1 MPSRLVLGLGPTAAD
16 LLDSI
21 SDDRGDLAVVTQDE
35 HRAETLR
42 ADGINVLEAD
52 QADPSVLAGLDFQPE
67 SVIVASEDAE
77 RNADAATAARDCFP
91 DAFLLAYV
99 GRGATTDQR
108 DRLDS
113 VADRLVTPETVV
125 TDHLA
130 QSIGD
135 EGTRARQLHGILRD
149 IDDHLAVVT
158 HDNPDPDAI
167 ASAVALGAIAERAGC
182 EVTVC
187 YYGEIS
193 HQENRAFVNLLEFD
207 LRNLDA
213 DSPSELSEFD
223 AFALVDH
230 SRAGVNDQL
239 PPETPIDIVIDHHP
253 PRVPVEARFVD
264 LRSGVGATS
273 TLLVDYL
280 QRFNIDIPTP
290 IATGLLFGI
299 QVDTRDFRREVAAAD
314 FEAAAHLVTN
324 ADMATL
330 QRIEDPSVSPE
341 TLSVIGRAIANREQ
355 EGSVLLTGVGEIT
368 DRDALAQA
376 ADRLL
381 DLEGVQATM
390 VYGVVDGTIYASAR
404 ARGADIDLGEALRDA
419 FGQIGSAGGHADM
432 AGAQIDLGMIAVD
445 EHEESLEE
453 IVHSIVSDRFLDAI
467 QSRSHRLLGRVYA
480 RTDYDVAAF
489 TESTALRGDSED
501 PLATTGEVPE
511 ESSADAAADW
521 NSDVM
526 FLENGDEDGR
536 NEPEREDAATEM
548 RDDEPRQ
555 TDDATEPPDDES
567 EQGNESPETLVEP
580 EDSESS

>member
-1 MPSRLVLGLGPTAAD
+1 MLSRLVLGLGPTAAD
-16 LLDSI
+16 LLNGI
-21 SDDRGDLAVVTQDE
+21 SDDRGDLTVVTQDE

-52 QADPSVLAGLDFQPE
+52 QADPSVLADLDVQPE
-67 SVIVASEDAE
+67 SVIVASEDPE
-77 RNADAATAARDCFP
+77 RNAAAAAAARDCFP
-91 DAFLLAYV
+91 DAFLFAYA
-99 GRGATTDQR
+99 GRGATADQR
-108 DRLDS
+108 DRLDG
-113 VADRLVTPETVV
+113 VADRVLDPQAVI
-125 TDHLA
+125 TDHITK
-130 QSIGD
+130 SIGD
-135 EGTRARQLHGILRD
+135 EGTRARQLNQVLRT

-167 ASAVALGAIAERAGC
+167 ASAVALGTLAERAGC
-182 EVTVC
+182 EVTIC

-213 DSPSELSEFD
+213 DSTDELAAFD
-223 AFALVDH
+223 GFALVDH

-239 PPETPIDIVIDHHP
+239 PPDTPIDIVIDHHP
-253 PRVPVEARFVD
+253 PRVPIEARYVD

-280 QRFNIDIPTP
+280 QRFDIDIPTP

-299 QVDTRDFRREVAAAD
+299 QVDTKDFRREVVAAD

-341 TLSVIGRAIANREQ
+341 TLSVIGRAITNREQ
-355 EGSVLLTGVGEIT
+355 EGSVLLTGVGEIG

-390 VYGVVDGTIYASAR
+390 VYGVIDGTIYASAR

-432 AGAQIDLGMIAVD
+432 AGAQIELGMMD
-445 EHEESLEE
+445 TEREESLEE
-453 IVHSIVSDRFLDAI
+453 IVRSIVSDRFLNAI

-480 RTDYDVAAF
+480 RSDYDVAAF
-489 TESTALRGDSED
+489 TESPTISRDGKDD
-501 PLATTGEVPE
+501 IPLSGTTSA
-511 ESSADAAADW
+511 ESDEGIGGDW
-521 NSDVM
+521 NSNGTGDDKAD
-526 FLENGDEDGR
+526 GDEEPDTEGTADGS
-536 NEPEREDAATEM
+536 ETDPLVES
-548 RDDEPRQ
+548 
-555 TDDATEPPDDES
+555 DDA
-567 EQGNESPETLVEP
+567 
-580 EDSESS
+580 DSS

>member
-1 MPSRLVLGLGPTAAD
+1 MLSRLVLGLGPTAAD
-16 LLDSI
+16 LLDAI

-42 ADGINVLEAD
+42 ADGINVVEAD
-52 QADPSVLAGLDFQPE
+52 QTDPSVLAELDFHPE
-67 SVIVASEDAE
+67 SVIVASENPE
-77 RNADAATAARDCFP
+77 RNVDAAMAARDSFP
-91 DAFLLAYV
+91 DAFLLAYA
-99 GRGATTDQR
+99 GRGATADQR

-125 TDHLA
+125 TDYVV
-130 QSIGD
+130 QSVGD
-135 EGTRARQLHGILRD
+135 EGTRARQLHQVLRG

-167 ASAVALGAIAERAGC
+167 ASAVALGALAERADC

-213 DSPSELSEFD
+213 DSPDELDAFD

-253 PRVPVEARFVD
+253 PRVPIEARFVD

-299 QVDTRDFRREVAAAD
+299 QVDTKDFRREVAAAD

-355 EGSVLLTGVGEIT
+355 EGSVLLTGVGEIS

-381 DLEGVQATM
+381 GLEGVHATM

-445 EHEESLEE
+445 DREESLEE
-453 IVHSIVSDRFLDAI
+453 IVRSIVSDRFLDAI

-480 RTDYDVAAF
+480 RGDYDVAAF
-489 TESTALRGDSED
+489 TESTALRRDSDDTSTTPGDTPAGSRD
-501 PLATTGEVPE
+501 DTAT
-511 ESSADAAADW
+511 DW
-521 NSDVM
+521 NSDVL
-526 FLENGDEDGR
+526 FLEDGDEDGGD
-536 NEPEREDAATEM
+536 EPEQADDAAESS
-548 RDDEPRQ
+548 DGASA
-555 TDDATEPPDDES
+555 DAS
-567 EQGNESPETLVEP
+567 EDSPETLVESD
-580 EDSESS
+580 DSEPP

>member
-16 LLDSI
+16 ILDAI
-21 SDDRGDLAVVTQDE
+21 SGDRGDLAVVTQDE

-42 ADGINVLEAD
+42 ADGIDVHEAD
-52 QADPSVLAGLDFQPE
+52 QADPSVLTGLDIQPE
-67 SVIVASEDAE
+67 SVIVASEE
-77 RNADAATAARDCFP
+77 PEQNVNAALTARDRFP
-91 DAFLLAYV
+91 DAFLLAYA
-99 GRGATTDQR
+99 GHGATVDQR

-113 VADRLVTPETVV
+113 VADRLVTPETVITDYV
-125 TDHLA
+125 T
-130 QSIGD
+130 QSVGD
-135 EGTRARQLHGILRD
+135 EGTRARQLHQVLRD

-167 ASAVALGAIAERAGC
+167 ASAVALGALAERADC
-182 EVTVC
+182 EVTIC

-213 DSPSELSEFD
+213 ESPDELEAFD
-223 AFALVDH
+223 GFALVDH

-280 QRFNIDIPTP
+280 QRFNVDIPTP

-299 QVDTRDFRREVAAAD
+299 QVDTKDFRREVAAAD

-341 TLSVIGRAIANREQ
+341 TLSVIGRAISNREQ
-355 EGSVLLTGVGEIT
+355 EGSVLLTGVGEIS

-381 DLEGVQATM
+381 DLEGVHATM

-432 AGAQIDLGMIAVD
+432 AGAQIDLGMITVD
-445 EHEESLEE
+445 DREESLAE
-453 IVHSIVSDRFLDAI
+453 IVRSIVSDRFLDAV

-480 RTDYDVAAF
+480 RADYDVAAF
-489 TESTALRGDSED
+489 TESTALRQDSED
-501 PLATTGEVPE
+501 TPATAEDASGEAGD
-511 ESSADAAADW
+511 ESTTDW

-526 FLENGDEDGR
+526 FLENGDEGGND
-536 NEPEREDAATEM
+536 ETEQAADAA
-548 RDDEPRQ
+548 EP
-555 TDDATEPPDDES
+555 TDDES
-567 EQGNESPETLVEP
+567 EQGADSPETLIEP
-580 EDSESS
+580 DDNDRS

>member
-1 MPSRLVLGLGPTAAD
+1 MLSRLVLGLGPTAAD
-16 LLDSI
+16 LLDAI
-21 SDDRGDLAVVTQDE
+21 SDDRGELAVVTQDE

-52 QADPSVLAGLDFQPE
+52 QADPSVLADLDFHPE
-67 SVIVASEDAE
+67 SIIVASEDPKQ
-77 RNADAATAARDCFP
+77 NADAATAARDCFP
-91 DAFLLAYV
+91 GAFLLAYA
-99 GRGATTDQR
+99 GHGATTDQR

-125 TDHLA
+125 TDYVT
-130 QSIGD
+130 QSVGD
-135 EGTRARQLHGILRD
+135 EGTRARQLHQVLRD
-149 IDDHLAVVT
+149 IDDHLAVVM

-167 ASAVALGAIAERAGC
+167 ASAVALGALAERADC
-182 EVTVC
+182 EVTIC

-213 DSPSELSEFD
+213 DSPDELEAFD

-253 PRVPVEARFVD
+253 PRVPIEARFVD

-280 QRFNIDIPTP
+280 QRFNVDIPTP

-299 QVDTRDFRREVAAAD
+299 QVDTKDFRREVAAAD

-341 TLSVIGRAIANREQ
+341 TLSVIGRAITNRDQ
-355 EGSVLLTGVGEIT
+355 EGSVLLTGVGEIS

-381 DLEGVQATM
+381 DLEGVQTTM
-390 VYGVVDGTIYASAR
+390 VYGVVDGTIYVSAR

-432 AGAQIDLGMIAVD
+432 AGAQIDVGMITVD
-445 EHEESLEE
+445 DREESLEE
-453 IVHSIVSDRFLDAI
+453 IVRAIVSNRFLDAV

-480 RTDYDVAAF
+480 RADYDVAAF
-489 TESTALRGDSED
+489 TESTALSQDSD
-501 PLATTGEVPE
+501 DTSATAEGASGE
-511 ESSADAAADW
+511 AGNDGTADW

-526 FLENGDEDGR
+526 FLENGDEDGGDK
-536 NEPEREDAATEM
+536 PDQAADAAEPT
-548 RDDEPRQ
+548 DDE
-555 TDDATEPPDDES
+555 A
-567 EQGNESPETLVEP
+567 EQGEDSPETLVEP
-580 EDSESS
+580 DDGEPL